1 MIELKEIMD
10 SLGIS
15 LLVIGIIA
23 IIVFVAYVKYTRT
36 KKFSDFKDITD
47 TIKITPQNLSKRV
60 DSTSK
65 NKEKSKDLE
74 WLKRE
79 LMENN
84 EENVM
89 HLSMG
94 YQIKI
99 PKGHRY
105 DLFSAIKFKRESRKT
120 IKVVA
125 ILTKILPSYL
135 DIRPANTYYG
145 TTKDS
150 FSVIDLNRSF
160 KFYSSAPDMWRE
172 IFANYKIKDLL
183 QYNATHIQHFYL
195 RGEYMESLVSYDQ
208 AIISILTLTKLIHE
222 EMKKLF
228 GVLDSHEIEK
238 LVCFNCKDPF
248 DPMESVCNKCG
259 SSRPRC
265 IVCLLDLH
273 PSDTEQE
280 IVITPCCGVYAHKSH
295 IIAWLKQNPHCP
307 NCHANLSHWLGQ
319 MQIT

>member
-10 SLGIS
+10 SLGIT

-23 IIVFVAYVKYTRT
+23 VIVIIGYAKSART
-36 KKFSDFKDITD
+36 KKFNDFKNTSEITRN
-47 TIKITPQNLSKRV
+47 TPRNLSGRV
-60 DSTSK
+60 NSTSK
-65 NKEKSKDLE
+65 NKAKSKDLE
-74 WLKRE
+74 WLKNE
-79 LMENN
+79 LIEN

-89 HLSMG
+89 HLSRG
-94 YQIKI
+94 FQINI

-105 DLFSAIKFKRESRKT
+105 DLFSAIKITKENKKT

-125 ILTKILPSYL
+125 VLTKVIPSYL

-172 IFANYKIKDLL
+172 IFANYRIKDLL

-195 RGEYMESLVSYDQ
+195 REEYMESLVSYDQ

-228 GVLDSHEIEK
+228 GVLDSYEIEK
-238 LVCFNCKDPF
+238 LICFNCKDPF
-248 DPMESVCNKCG
+248 DPMEEVCDKCG

-273 PSDTEQE
+273 PSDIDQE
-280 IVITPCCGVYAHKSH
+280 IVTTPCCGVYAHKSH
-295 IIAWLKQNPHCP
+295 IISWLKQNPHCP

-319 MQIT
+319 MQII